1 MGFLDNNGL
10 TRVWGKIKAG
20 FGSSLG
26 INGNTLTLKSG
37 SGDSLSSVTLPAGG
51 GGANPDIY
59 TDDGIVRGA
68 TSAGQEVV
76 IARVNKASGDSTG
89 PKLTFVWQA
98 SVEGDAVS
106 RSAYFQGNRLVLP
119 SPVNLDLS
127 QDVIARTLKSND
139 NNGILG
145 VDANLSPKT
154 NSTYDL
160 GSTTLRWK
168 TVYASTG
175 TIQTSDRSAKDSIHY
190 LSESVPAGAAIMKA
204 RSISAEAE
212 NYITVSDVIDFVRTL
227 DPATFCYK
235 TDANETATEENSS
248 PEAVQLGIIADDIKD
263 HPLFRYIGAEMD
275 AERMIT
281 PEVRDEA
288 TGEVVTEAVTESY
301 KTLGVQPVP
310 LAVAALTACGYLL
323 EKVDALDARANT
335 LEERLAAAGI

>member
-20 FGSSLG
+20 FASSLG
-26 INGNTLTLKSG
+26 ISGNTLTLKSG
-37 SGDSLSSVTLPAGG
+37 SGESLSSVTLPAGS

-98 SVEGDAVS
+98 SVEGDTVS
-106 RSAYFQGNRLVLP
+106 RSAYFQGNKLVLP
-119 SPVNLDLS
+119 SPLNLDVS
-127 QDVIARTLKSND
+127 QTVTSRTLKGNSN
-139 NNGILG
+139 NNLY
-145 VDANLSPKT
+145 VDSNLLP
-154 NSTYDL
+154 NSNSNYDL
-160 GSTTLRWK
+160 GSTSARWK

-190 LSESVPAGAAIMKA
+190 LSENVPAGAAKMKA

-235 TDANETATEENSS
+235 TDENETATEENSS

-263 HPLFRYIGAEMD
+263 HPLFKYIGAEMD
-275 AERMIT
+275 AERVIT

-288 TGEVVTEAVTESY
+288 TGEVITEAVTESY

-323 EKVDALDARANT
+323 RENDSLKEQLSAIEK
-335 LEERLAAAGI
+335 RLAAAGI